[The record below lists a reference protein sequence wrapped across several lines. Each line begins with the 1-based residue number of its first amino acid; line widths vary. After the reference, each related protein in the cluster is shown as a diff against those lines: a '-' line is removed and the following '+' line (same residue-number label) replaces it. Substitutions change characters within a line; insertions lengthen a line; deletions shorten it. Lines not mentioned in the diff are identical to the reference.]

1 MVPLQRKKN
10 IQKLEKAVPERINR
24 SEQLP
29 Y

>member
-10 IQKLEKAVPERINR
+10 IQKLEKVVPERINR